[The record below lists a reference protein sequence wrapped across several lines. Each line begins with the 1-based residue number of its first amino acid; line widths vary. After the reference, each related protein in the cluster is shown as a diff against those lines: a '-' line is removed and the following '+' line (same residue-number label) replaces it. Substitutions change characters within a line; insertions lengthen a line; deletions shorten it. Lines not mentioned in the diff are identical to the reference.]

1 MISDEE
7 FDKFFDDFTHDSVI
21 CKDMDILFHILQ
33 ELKDRRESDIIPAT
47 KFLDQPLSE
56 LIRKVMEE
64 CDEVSEAADDEM
76 DLYLEEGRTENF
88 KHLLEE
94 LVDVQFAAETAIT
107 KILPDIQ
114 DRWEVRRQV
123 REKNAKRGYYKNM
136 K

>member
-7 FDKFFDDFTHDSVI
+7 
-21 CKDMDILFHILQ
+21 LQ
-33 ELKDRRESDIIPAT
+33 EWIDVIDTDRWKDLYSVLLELKQRRESDIIPAT
-47 KFLDQPLSE
+47 KFLNAGMYAHIS
-56 LIRKVMEE
+56 KVMEE
-64 CDEVSEAADDEM
+64 CDEVSEAADDDEM

-114 DRWEVRRQV
+114 DRWALRRQV
-123 REKNAKRGYYKNM
+123 REKNAKRGYYGVGK
-136 K
+136 